1 MQSSRFS
8 LSLTGGQALSHL
20 RTRRDEWSLW
30 SRVPELQ
37 KQRVL
42 LVDDDQTN
50 RAYCAAALRSAA
62 LRSAGL
68 EVIEAGG
75 VREAHATAVT
85 EQPHLIVIHLKPQTA
100 DLV

>member
-1 MQSSRFS
+1 MEPSSRNGFS
-8 LSLTGGQALSHL
+8 V
-20 RTRRDEWSLW
+20 
-30 SRVPELQ
+30 VPELQ

-42 LVDDDQTN
+42 LVDDDETN
-50 RAYCAAALRSAA
+50 RAHCAAA

-75 VREAHATAVT
+75 VREAHASAVR
-85 EQPHLIVIHLKPQTA
+85 EQPHLILIHLEPETA

>member
-1 MQSSRFS
+1 MEPSSRNGFS
-8 LSLTGGQALSHL
+8 V
-20 RTRRDEWSLW
+20 
-30 SRVPELQ
+30 VPELQ

-42 LVDDDQTN
+42 LVDDDETN
-50 RAYCAAALRSAA
+50 RAHCAAA

-75 VREAHATAVT
+75 VREAHASAVR
-85 EQPHLIVIHLKPQTA
+85 EQPHLILIHLKPETA